1 MELYLVQHGEAKPEA
16 IDPERSLTDHGREE
30 VERVARRAAALRL
43 QVAEVRHSDKL
54 RARQTA
60 EILAEQLSPS
70 AGLREMEGLAP
81 MDDPEKTRIQ
91 IEAAQGPLMLVGHL
105 PHLSR
110 LASSLLVGDPAK
122 EIIRFRMGAIVCL
135 AKAESGWLVQW
146 VLTPELASVGPCGT
160 SP

>member
-1 MELYLVQHGEAKPEA
+1 MEVYLVQHGEAKPGA

-30 VERVARRAAALRL
+30 VERVTRRAAALRL

-81 MDDPEKTRIQ
+81 MDDPEKARIQ

-122 EIIRFRMGAIVCL
+122 EIIRFRNGAIICL
-135 AKAESGWLVQW
+135 VKAERGWLVGW
-146 VLTPELASVGPCGT
+146 MLTPELAGVKS
-160 SP
+160 